1 MKGKLLTRAGLV
13 SLVLSL
19 SVTAG
24 AAFAEREAN
33 PKNLVPLRAYAE
45 QLGGKVKWDHGTR
58 TATIYRLG
66 HSYSVTIGKDKAM
79 VDGAVRSIIAP
90 LTEDGTTYVS
100 LQFLQDALGTT
111 AGWSSQNGVILD
123 KQDVTD
129 KAIVFTQQAFG
140 NPSALPNLAL
150 SENLKSALSADV
162 LSKEITALTGQLGAY
177 KGIESAATDSNSV
190 HRNVTLNVAFER
202 TSLPVTIR
210 FKSEGEID
218 DIFYNTTGAAGP
230 YSKPGYDKP
239 ETYTEKEVV
248 IGQGAWALPGTL
260 TLPSDSSKGPFP
272 VLILVQGSGPN
283 DRDES
288 LGALKPF
295 RDLAVGL
302 ASKGTAVLR
311 YEKRTREY
319 PHQYAANPSAT
330 IKEEALDDALAAVD
344 LMSKTEGID
353 SKSIYIL
360 GHSQGG
366 FMMPRLLQAD
376 TSHRI
381 AGSVIMSGPGGNFFD
396 LLIEQFTYLAGLH
409 QLPQATLDLF
419 KTQFALLNSKDFDP
433 AHPPKDFILPKW
445 WVDLKGYEPAEMAK
459 TQSGRM
465 LVLQGERDYQV
476 PAAQLDIWKNALKN
490 RSDVVYKLY
499 PKLNHFYSEGD
510 GGLSTPAE
518 YYKPGNVPDYVID
531 DITKWIQTR

>member
-1 MKGKLLTRAGLV
+1 MKGNLLTRAGLIT
-13 SLVLSL
+13 LVLSL

-24 AAFAEREAN
+24 AVFAETGAN
-33 PKNLVPLRAYAE
+33 TKNLVPLRVYAE
-45 QLGGKVKWDHGTR
+45 KLGGKVKWDSGAR

-66 HSYSVTIGKDKAM
+66 HTYSVSIGKNEAL
-79 VDGAVRSIIAP
+79 VDGKVQSITP
-90 LTEDGTTYVS
+90 PVTEHGTTYVP

-111 AGWSSQNGVILD
+111 AGWDPQNGVIID

-129 KAIVFTQQAFG
+129 KAIIFTQQAFG
-140 NPSALPNLAL
+140 SPSVLPNLEL
-150 SENLKSALSADV
+150 SDNLKSALPAGV
-162 LSKEITALTGQLGAY
+162 LSTEITALTGQLGAY

-202 TSLPVTIR
+202 ATLPVTVR
-210 FKSEGEID
+210 FKPEGEID
-218 DIFYNTTGAAGP
+218 DFFYNTTGSAVP
-230 YSKPGYDKP
+230 YSKPSYDKP

-248 IGQGAWALPGTL
+248 IGQGEWALPGTL
-260 TLPSDSSKGPFP
+260 TLPAGSSKGPFP

-283 DRDES
+283 DQDES

-302 ASKGTAVLR
+302 ASKGIAVLR

-319 PHQYAANPSAT
+319 THQYSANPSAT
-330 IKEEALDDALAAVD
+330 IKEEAMDDALAAVD
-344 LMSKTEGID
+344 LMSRTEGID

-376 TSHRI
+376 SRHQI
-381 AGSVIMSGPGGNFFD
+381 AGSVIMSGPGGNLFD
-396 LLIEQFTYLAGLH
+396 LLVEQFTYLVGLH
-409 QLPQATLDLF
+409 QMPQTTLDLF
-419 KTQFALLNSKDFDP
+419 KTQFALLNGKDFDP
-433 AHPPKDFILPKW
+433 AHPPKEFILPKW
-445 WVDLKGYEPAEMAK
+445 WVDLRGYEPAEMAK

-465 LVLQGERDYQV
+465 LVLQGGRDYQV
-476 PAAQLDIWKNALKN
+476 PASQLDIWKNALKN

-499 PKLNHFYSEGD
+499 PKLNHFYSEGE
-510 GGLSTPAE
+510 GELSTPAE
-518 YYKPGNVPDYVID
+518 YLKPGNVPEYVID

>member
-1 MKGKLLTRAGLV
+1 MKGNLLTRAGLV
-13 SLVLSL
+13 TLVLSL

-24 AAFAEREAN
+24 AVFAEKGTN
-33 PKNLVPLRAYAE
+33 PKNLVPLRVYAE
-45 QLGGKVKWDHGTR
+45 KLGGKVKWDAGAR
-58 TATIYRLG
+58 KATIYRLG
-66 HSYSVTIGKDKAM
+66 HTYSVSIGKNEAL
-79 VDGAVRSIIAP
+79 VDGKVQSITP
-90 LTEDGTTYVS
+90 PVTEQGTTYVS
-100 LQFLQDALGTT
+100 LQFLQEALGTT
-111 AGWSSQNGVILD
+111 ARWDPQNGVIID

-129 KAIVFTQQAFG
+129 KAIIFTQQVFS
-140 NPSALPNLAL
+140 NPSALPTLAL
-150 SENLKSALSADV
+150 SDNLKSALSADV

-177 KGIESAATDSNSV
+177 KGIVSAATDSNSV
-190 HRNVTLNVAFER
+190 HRNVTLNVSFER
-202 TSLPVTIR
+202 TSMPVTIR

-218 DIFYNTTGAAGP
+218 DIFFNTTGAEAP
-230 YSKPGYDKP
+230 YIRPGYDKP

-248 IGQGAWALPGTL
+248 IGQGTWALPGTL
-260 TLPSDSSKGPFP
+260 TLPAGSSKGPFP

-302 ASKGTAVLR
+302 ASKGIAVLR

-330 IKEEALDDALAAVD
+330 IKEEAMDDALAAVD
-344 LMSKTEGID
+344 LMSRTEGID
-353 SKSIYIL
+353 SGSIYIL

-376 TSHRI
+376 TRHQI

-409 QLPQATLDLF
+409 QIPQTTLDLF
-419 KTQFALLNSKDFDP
+419 KTQFALLNNKDFDP
-433 AHPPKDFILPKW
+433 AQPPKDFILPKW
-445 WVDLKGYEPAEMAK
+445 WVDLRGYEPAELAK

-476 PAAQLDIWKNALKN
+476 PAKQLDIWKSALKN

-499 PKLNHFYSEGD
+499 PKLNHFYSEGE

-518 YYKPGNVPDYVID
+518 YFKPGNVPEYVID
-531 DITKWIQTR
+531 DITKWIQNR